1 MKEFFLPILMVYL
14 ILINA
19 AGLVLMLVDKRK
31 ARRKAW
37 RIPEAT
43 LLTWAV
49 LGGSI
54 GSLMGMYLFRHK
66 TRHLKFTLGVPLIL
80 AIQIVL
86 GIYLV
91 MNF

>member
-37 RIPEAT
+37 RIPEAA
-43 LLTWAV
+43 LLTCAV